1 MHGTWISYENAK
13 LRMKVEF
20 LNGWG
25 RGNISRVD
33 CSNGCTQIW
42 GGANSTKV
50 EQLTFG
56 GDCRGGCMHNQ
67 GCENKG
73 AITIL

>member
-1 MHGTWISYENAK
+1 MSGITK
-13 LRMKVEF
+13 LSSSLLPWCSLNC
-20 LNGWG
+20 LNGWH

-33 CSNGCTQIW
+33 CWNGCTQIW